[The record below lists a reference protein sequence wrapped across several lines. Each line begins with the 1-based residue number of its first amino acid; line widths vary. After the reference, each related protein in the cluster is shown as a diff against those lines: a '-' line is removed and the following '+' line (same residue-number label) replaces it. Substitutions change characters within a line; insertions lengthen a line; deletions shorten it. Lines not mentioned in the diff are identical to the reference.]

1 MTGRGM
7 TELKRQIENDN
18 RNDNAGGKN
27 GKNDDRSDTKAKI
40 GNGNDRN
47 AGNDNGNDR
56 NAGNDNGNDRNVV
69 TRGNVGREIIQIG
82 IKDIQANGP
91 MLMNSPT
98 AIERTLPVNNVG
110 SLSSL

>member
-1 MTGRGM
+1 MLVRECPMTGKGPI
-7 TELKRQIENDN
+7 ELKRLIENDDSSDRN
-18 RNDNAGGKN
+18 AENDNAGGKN
-27 GKNDDRSDTKAKI
+27 VENDDRSDAKAKI
-40 GNGNDRN
+40 G
-47 AGNDNGNDR
+47 
-56 NAGNDNGNDRNVV
+56 NGNDRNVV

-98 AIERTLPVNNVG
+98 ATKRTHPVNNVG